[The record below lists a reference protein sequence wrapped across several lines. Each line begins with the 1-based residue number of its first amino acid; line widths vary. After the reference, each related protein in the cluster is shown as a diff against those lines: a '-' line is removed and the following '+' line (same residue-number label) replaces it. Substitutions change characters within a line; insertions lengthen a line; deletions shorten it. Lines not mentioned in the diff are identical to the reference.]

1 MSWKMIENVF
11 RKKYAECLIA
21 RKETSDGSKGE
32 AVGLAL
38 VSHSCF
44 LSSFSF
50 DIRDRGALSTISSCS
65 PSYTNHPSTSS
76 LIRRG
81 SAFRAST

>member
-1 MSWKMIENVF
+1 MIENVF

-38 VSHSCF
+38 VSCTCF
-44 LSSFSF
+44 QSSYYL
-50 DIRDRGALSTISSCS
+50 DICDWGVYPSPRAALHDILTTI
-65 PSYTNHPSTSS
+65 STSS
-76 LIRRG
+76 LIPPG
-81 SAFRAST
+81 SASQAST

>member
-1 MSWKMIENVF
+1 MIENVF

-38 VSHSCF
+38 VS
-44 LSSFSF
+44 LLASSFVVF
-50 DIRDRGALSTISSCS
+50 QQMLLGAFCGGLGLLPMI
-65 PSYTNHPSTSS
+65 Y
-76 LIRRG
+76 
-81 SAFRAST
+81 

>member
-1 MSWKMIENVF
+1 MASYKISPATEADVPELLSLILDLAVYEKEPDAVVATPELMIENVF

-38 VSHSCF
+38 GGLIHD
-44 LSSFSF
+44 LKLFS
-50 DIRDRGALSTISSCS
+50 II
-65 PSYTNHPSTSS
+65 Y
-76 LIRRG
+76 
-81 SAFRAST
+81 

>member
-1 MSWKMIENVF
+1 MSENVF

-21 RKETSDGSKGE
+21 RVETSDGSKGE

-44 LSSFSF
+44 LSSLCL
-50 DIRDRGALSTISSCS
+50 DTCVWGPIPVAACC
-65 PSYTNHPSTSS
+65 
-76 LIRRG
+76 
-81 SAFRAST
+81 AQ